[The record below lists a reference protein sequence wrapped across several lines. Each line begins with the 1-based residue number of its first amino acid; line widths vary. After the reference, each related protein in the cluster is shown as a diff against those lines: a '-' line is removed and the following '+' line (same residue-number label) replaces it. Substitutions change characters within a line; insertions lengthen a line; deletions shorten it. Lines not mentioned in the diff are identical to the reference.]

1 MRVQWCAIPNAIIGV
16 FTELGAQLSVS
27 VHAKKPGAT
36 RLACVS
42 VQPTQLEKLR
52 DHGFHSTG
60 PSFHFFW
67 LNREVDGQA
76 AVLQNF
82 DDGILQPVIAQQL
95 LGMPRFKMEPQRS
108 RKPLERASTMNED
121 IGDGVKE

>member
-1 MRVQWCAIPNAIIGV
+1 MCECATNAIGKAARPWV
-16 FTELGAQLSVS
+16 PQYGT
-27 VHAKKPGAT
+27 
-36 RLACVS
+36 
-42 VQPTQLEKLR
+42 KL
-52 DHGFHSTG
+52 
-60 PSFHFFW
+60 PFFW